1 MPIKPRSIAS
11 RQVRIIFA
19 TAFRIIATT
28 KAILHKTIPKMITR
42 IALCI
47 AAIILEYA
55 DGNAA
60 II

>member
-1 MPIKPRSIAS
+1 MAS

-19 TAFRIIATT
+19 TAFTTIATI
-28 KAILHKTIPKMITR
+28 KAILHKTIPKMITL

>member
-1 MPIKPRSIAS
+1 MKPRSIAS
-11 RQVRIIFA
+11 KQVRIIFA
-19 TAFRIIATT
+19 TAFTTIATT
-28 KAILHKTIPKMITR
+28 KAILHKTIPKMITL

-47 AAIILEYA
+47 SAIILEYA